1 MTEALSGTW
10 VLVRLALRRDRF
22 LLSAWILGFAALAGL
37 SANATAG
44 LYPDEAQRVQA
55 AELVNATSAL
65 VALYGPIY
73 DPTSLGAL
81 ALFKLTAFGAAI
93 VSLLMVFVVVRH
105 TRAEEE
111 SGRLELL
118 GSASLGRMAALA
130 AALIVAMGSSLVL
143 GLASAIALIAAGLT
157 VAGSFAFG
165 MGWAFTGI
173 AFAALA
179 GVCAQVTTG
188 ARAARGLALMA
199 IAISYGLRAVGDVA
213 AGGPN
218 WLSWLSP
225 IGWMQQVRA
234 YAGDRWWVLMLPVAM
249 AAVCVPLAVVLRNR
263 RDLDAGLLQDRPGP
277 AMGTMDSVFGLAWRL
292 QRNVLLAW
300 TLGFAAFGF
309 LLGSISDS
317 VTGFLDSP
325 QAAEYL
331 QKLGGT
337 QALSDA
343 FLAAEVS
350 IAGVI
355 VAGYGIEAASRMR
368 AEEVSGHAEMLLSTP
383 VSRRS
388 WAVSHLVI
396 AFVGVAGLMVVIGLA
411 IGAGAIIATGDSGQI
426 ASMVTAALVRVPAAW
441 VLTAL
446 VMLAFGWL
454 PRAVAGIWGLFALA
468 VVIGEL
474 GPLWNAPQWVMDLS
488 PFVHSPGLPSP
499 DVSLVGLVPLTVVAA
514 MALVVG
520 LVGWRRRDLHA

>member
-1 MTEALSGTW
+1 MSEALSGTW
-10 VLVRLALRRDRF
+10 ELVRLALRRDRF
-22 LLSAWILGFAALAGL
+22 LLSTWIVGFAAMAGI

-81 ALFKLTAFGAAI
+81 SLFKLTAFGGAI
-93 VSLLMVFVVVRH
+93 VALLMVFVVVRH

-118 GSASLGRMAALA
+118 GSAGLGRMAPLA
-130 AALIVAMGSSLVL
+130 AALIVAFGGSLVL
-143 GLASAIALIAAGLT
+143 GLASAVALIAAGLA
-157 VAGSFAFG
+157 VPGSFAFG
-165 MGWAFTGI
+165 LGWAFTGI

-188 ARAARGLALMA
+188 ARAARGLALIA
-199 IAISYGLRAVGDVA
+199 IAVSYALRAVGDVA
-213 AGGPN
+213 SGGPN

-234 YAGDRWWVLMLPVAM
+234 YAGDRWWVLLLPIAM
-249 AAVCVPLAVVLRNR
+249 AAICVPVAVVLRNR
-263 RDLDAGLLQDRPGP
+263 RDLDAGLIQDRPGP
-277 AMGTMDSVFGLAWRL
+277 AVGTMDSVFGLAWRL
-292 QRNVLLAW
+292 QRNVLLSW
-300 TLGFAAFGF
+300 TVGFAAFGF

-331 QKLGGT
+331 QKLGGA

-368 AEEVSGHAEMLLSTP
+368 AEEASGHVEMLLSMP
-383 VSRRS
+383 VSRRR
-388 WAVSHLVI
+388 WAVSHMLIALVGI
-396 AFVGVAGLMVVIGLA
+396 AGLMAVIGLA
-411 IGAGAIIATGDSGQI
+411 IGGGAVIATGDSGQL
-426 ASMVTAALVRVPAAW
+426 AAMVTAALARVPAAW
-441 VLTAL
+441 VLTTL
-446 VMLAFGWL
+446 VMLLFGWL
-454 PRAVAGIWGLFALA
+454 PRAIPAVWGLFALA
-468 VVIGEL
+468 VVIGEF
-474 GPLWNAPQWVMDLS
+474 GPLWNAPQWLMDLS

-499 DVSLVGLVPLTVVAA
+499 GVSLAGLLPLTAVAVVT
-514 MALVVG
+514 LVAG
-520 LVGWRRRDLHA
+520 FVGWRHRDLHA